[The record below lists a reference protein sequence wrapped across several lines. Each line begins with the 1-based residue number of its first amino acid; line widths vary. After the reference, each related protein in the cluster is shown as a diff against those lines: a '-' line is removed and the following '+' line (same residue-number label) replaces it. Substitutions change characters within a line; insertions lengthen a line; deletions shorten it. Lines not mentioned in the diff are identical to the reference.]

1 MVGSWCIY
9 FAHFL
14 KLSYSNQKPPLL
26 PRTKKTPQI
35 FASAARSCNI
45 RPTSPRFDVGIVAF
59 LVAPEACRAEHRF
72 LLAWKEIHPTCDK
85 SKRFDVLLLV
95 IIFWSLKF
103 LSRKNTGNAYSPLAE
118 IENQTNFTVDTNIVE
133 QWHQD
138 LHVNDLSFQTWTCCA
153 KSSTRKFKN
162 SERQDVC
169 QGIQWSLQSLSLIKA
184 SWWMLMEELLNAPV
198 YFVDIADIAIKYVEL
213 PVCSSCTCFIFHLN

>member
-1 MVGSWCIY
+1 M
-9 FAHFL
+9 
-14 KLSYSNQKPPLL
+14 
-26 PRTKKTPQI
+26 

-59 LVAPEACRAEHRF
+59 LVGPRGMRDTAPFF
-72 LLAWKEIHPTCDK
+72 LGLERDSPDLWQIEDI
-85 SKRFDVLLLV
+85 FEDVVFLV

-103 LSRKNTGNAYSPLAE
+103 LSRKKYKQFGNAYSPLAE
-118 IENQTNFTVDTNIVE
+118 IEHQTNFTVDTNIIE

-138 LHVNDLSFQTWTCCA
+138 LHVCYDLSFATGTCCA
-153 KSSTRKFKN
+153 KSSTRQFKN

-184 SWWMLMEELLNAPV
+184 SWWMLMEELLMHQFIQSWSTNKIHRNTTTPPV
-198 YFVDIADIAIKYVEL
+198 FVLFFY
-213 PVCSSCTCFIFHLN
+213 LN